1 MRKDEFARYLRE
13 VRGHDEKTVRS
24 RLSDCAR
31 LEEYEG
37 DLDAH
42 FDYDRMDDLI
52 DRLTYST
59 EQERRNRPTRH
70 KVPIDGNPRTGSATL
85 KHAARLYRDFRAG
98 VGDPDRRAEIDR
110 LTYSTEQE
118 RRNRPTRHKVPIDGD
133 LRTGSATPKQ
143 AAARRYR
150 DFRAEA
156 GDSAGG
162 KPERAA
168 AWPGWPSPSEDDMLG
183 LARVLARH
191 ARFLHPDIVAAVTE
205 DNARH
210 ASEWRTLLD
219 ERGVD
224 PDIYLWDKSPCAF
237 PGVRRYAG
245 SDELAQLS
253 KRAPARAPADDCL
266 ILDRNNYPKHLW
278 AFALTG
284 REFRN
289 RGPDGYQL
297 AHLADHKEYKNR
309 WREEF
314 AAEGSGDP
322 PRLFGLF
329 TSAANTVF
337 LPAAF
342 VQPTDFSPRLRAL
355 LLRRA
360 YRLYDGVCRFAPP
373 PLIEKP
379 PREAEWDPDDF
390 EWAPPV
396 GTVEHMPA
404 FLKFRR
410 ARIAEL
416 AERWSRPQ

>member
-13 VRGHDEKTVRS
+13 VRGQGETTVRS
-24 RLSDCAR
+24 RLSGCAR
-31 LEEYEG
+31 VEKYEG
-37 DLDAH
+37 DLDGH
-42 FDYDRMDDLI
+42 FDYDRMDDLL
-52 DRLTYST
+52 DRLSYSA
-59 EQERRNRPTRH
+59 EEERHRRPPRH
-70 KVPIDGNPRTGSATL
+70 KVPIDGNLRAGSATL
-85 KHAARLYRDFRAG
+85 KHAVRLYRDFRAG

-162 KPERAA
+162 EPERAA
-168 AWPGWPSPSEDDMLG
+168 AWPDWAIPSEGDMLG
-183 LARVLARH
+183 LARALARH
-191 ARFLHPDIVAAVTE
+191 ARFLRPDVVAAVTE

-210 ASEWRTLLD
+210 AREWRTLLD

-224 PDIYLWDKSPCAF
+224 PDIYLWDGSPCAF

-245 SDELAQLS
+245 SDERAWFH
-253 KRAPARAPADDCL
+253 KRATASAPPSHCLRLDDN
-266 ILDRNNYPKHLW
+266 DYPKHVW
-278 AFALTG
+278 AFVFTG
-284 REFRN
+284 QPFRKHGPN
-289 RGPDGYQL
+289 RYQL
-297 AHLADHKEYKNR
+297 AHLADHKEHNNR

-337 LPAAF
+337 LPAVF
-342 VQPTDFSPRLRAL
+342 VRPTDFSSRLRAL

-360 YRLYDGVCRFAPP
+360 YRLYGGVCRFAPP
-373 PLIEKP
+373 PLVEKP

-396 GTVEHMPA
+396 GTLKHVPA
-404 FLKFRR
+404 FLEFRR
-410 ARIAEL
+410 GRIADL
-416 AERWSRPQ
+416 GER